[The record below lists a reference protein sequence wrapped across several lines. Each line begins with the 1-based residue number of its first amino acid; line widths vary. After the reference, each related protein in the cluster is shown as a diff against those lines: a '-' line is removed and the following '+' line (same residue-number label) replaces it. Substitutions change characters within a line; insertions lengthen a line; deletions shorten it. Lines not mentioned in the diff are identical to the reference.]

1 MNKLGRLEEV
11 PLRDYWISERNDFT
25 KWLAKKENLD
35 LLGETIGI
43 SLEIDQTEAAVGDL
57 WADILAKDEY
67 NNYVIIENQLEAT
80 DNTHL
85 GQIIAYASG
94 KEAKTIVWIAKKF
107 RDEYKK
113 AIEWLNEHT
122 DDDINFFAIEIELWK
137 IGNSDP
143 APKFSVVEQPNEW
156 AKVIKKTR
164 NTKETS
170 ETELKRLEFWTG
182 LKDYAIENKVTFFTH
197 KPSKEH
203 WYNIAMGI
211 SGAYISLTVLY
222 QNNKITYNKITCSF
236 WIDDNKQLFD
246 ALESY
251 KKDIEK
257 DLGYSLT
264 WDRKPDNKK
273 ASCII
278 IDKSN
283 DFTNDDNKMAYKWL
297 TEKATEFKE
306 IFGNYLNKIN
316 EKS

>member
-1 MNKLGRLEEV
+1 MNKLGILEEV
-11 PLRDYWISERNDFT
+11 PLRDYWKSEPNDFT

-35 LLGETIGI
+35 LLGKTIGI
-43 SLEIDQTEAAVGDL
+43 SLETDQTEAAVGDFS
-57 WADILAKDEY
+57 ADILAKDEDG
-67 NNYVIIENQLEAT
+67 NYVIIENQLEAT
-80 DNTHL
+80 NHTHL

-107 RDEYKK
+107 RDEFKK
-113 AIEWLNEHT
+113 AIEWLNLHT

-156 AKVIKKTR
+156 AKVFKTR

-182 LKDYAIENKVTFFTH
+182 LKDYAIENKITFFTH

-211 SGAYISLTVLY
+211 SGAYISLTILI
-222 QNNKITYNKITCSF
+222 QNNKITCSF
-236 WIDDNKQLFD
+236 WIDDDKQLFD

-251 KKDIEK
+251 KKDIER

-264 WDRKPDNKK
+264 WDRKPDHKK

-278 IDKSN
+278 TDKPN
-283 DFTNDDNKMAYKWL
+283 DFTNDDNNMAYKWL
-297 TEKATEFKE
+297 IEKATEFRKV
-306 IFGNYLNKIN
+306 FGDYLK
-316 EKS
+316 KLSL